1 MPENAEE
8 KADCGI
14 LKGNALQASGAS
26 GRNQFLCENNGLG
39 VFFVNSAYLAHLFCG
54 ERR

>member
-26 GRNQFLCENNGLG
+26 GRNRTGTPFG
-39 VFFVNSAYLAHLFCG
+39 A
-54 ERR
+54 